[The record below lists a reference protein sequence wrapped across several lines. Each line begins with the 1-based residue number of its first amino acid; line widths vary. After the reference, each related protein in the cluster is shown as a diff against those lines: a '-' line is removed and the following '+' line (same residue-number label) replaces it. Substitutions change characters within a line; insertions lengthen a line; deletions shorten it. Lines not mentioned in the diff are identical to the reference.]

1 MRAAVVT
8 ISDGVTAGTRE
19 DSSGELLVEL
29 LWRAGF
35 EVTDHEVVPDE
46 VEAITQALRR
56 LEGDVRL
63 IMTTG
68 GTGLG
73 PRDVTP
79 EATMQVVE
87 RVVPGLSLLLL
98 SKGLE
103 STPMAALSRAVVGV
117 KGPTL
122 IVNLPGSPRAV
133 EEGFEALSP
142 VLSHALDLLGGD
154 TGH

>member
-1 MRAAVVT
+1 VRAAVVT
-8 ISDGVTAGTRE
+8 VSDGVTAGTRQ
-19 DSSGELLVEL
+19 DASGELLVEL
-29 LWRAGF
+29 LGRAGF

-46 VEAITQALRR
+46 IEAITQALQR
-56 LEGDVRL
+56 LAVDARL

-87 RVVPGLSLLLL
+87 RVVPGLSHLLV

-117 KGPTL
+117 KGSSL

-133 EEGFEALSP
+133 EEGFEALSA